1 MESIATVDW
10 MRVLGVVILGIAAW
24 FGVRVLLRVVRAA
37 LITRVK
43 DAEDEK
49 RITTVVRAV
58 KYIASVVLIA
68 VVVMLILSNFGISIA
83 PLLGAAG
90 VAGVA
95 VGLAA
100 QGIARDFIRGL
111 SLLID
116 NQIRVGDWV
125 EIAGKAGVV
134 EEVTMRTVTLRDYEG
149 TVHFIPTGD
158 VHIVTN
164 RSFGYSYAL
173 LDIGIGYDA
182 DVDRAMRV
190 MREVAEDLR
199 AEPDFARLLLEPIE
213 VAGVDRWADSSVVLR
228 SRIKV
233 PPGRAADVRRE
244 MLRRLKKRFDTEGIA
259 IPYPHMTLVTP
270 PRRGGDTEAT
280 DAGAAEGQRP

>member
-1 MESIATVDW
+1 METIATADW
-10 MRVLGVVILGIAAW
+10 TRILGVVALGAAAW

-49 RITTVVRAV
+49 RITTVVRAI

-100 QGIARDFIRGL
+100 QGIARDFIRGM

-116 NQIRVGDWV
+116 NQIRVGDSV
-125 EIAGKAGVV
+125 EIAGKAGMV

-149 TVHFIPTGD
+149 TVHFIPMGD

-164 RSFGYSYAL
+164 RSYGHSYAL
-173 LDIGIGYDA
+173 LDVGIGYDA
-182 DVDRAMRV
+182 DVDQAMRV
-190 MREVAEDLR
+190 LREVAEELR
-199 AEPDFARLLLEPIE
+199 AEPEFAKLVLEPIE
-213 VAGVDRWADSSVVLR
+213 IAGVDRWADSSVVIK

-233 PPGRAADVRRE
+233 PPGLAAVVRRE
-244 MLRRLKKRFDTEGIA
+244 MLRRLKIRFDREGIA

-270 PRRGGDTEAT
+270 PRR
-280 DAGAAEGQRP
+280 DAGAEPSNPGAA

>member
-1 MESIATVDW
+1 METIATADW
-10 MRVLGVVILGIAAW
+10 TRILGVVALGAAAW

-49 RITTVVRAV
+49 RITTVVRAI

-116 NQIRVGDWV
+116 NQIRVGDSV

-149 TVHFIPTGD
+149 TVHFIPMGD

-164 RSFGYSYAL
+164 RSYGYSYAL
-173 LDIGIGYDA
+173 LDVGIGYDA
-182 DVDRAMRV
+182 DVDQAMRV
-190 MREVAEDLR
+190 LREVAEELR
-199 AEPDFARLLLEPIE
+199 AEPEFAKLVLEPIE
-213 VAGVDRWADSSVVLR
+213 IAGVDRWADSSVVIK

-233 PPGRAADVRRE
+233 PPGLAAVVRRE
-244 MLRRLKKRFDTEGIA
+244 MLRRLKIRFDRDGIA

-270 PRRGGDTEAT
+270 PRKDAGGEAT
-280 DAGAAEGQRP
+280 DPDAA

>member
-1 MESIATVDW
+1 METIATADW
-10 MRVLGVVILGIAAW
+10 TRILGVVALGAAAW

-49 RITTVVRAV
+49 RITTVVRAI

-116 NQIRVGDWV
+116 NQIRVGDSV

-149 TVHFIPTGD
+149 TVHFIPMGD

-164 RSFGYSYAL
+164 RSYGHSYAL
-173 LDIGIGYDA
+173 LDVGIGYDA
-182 DVDRAMRV
+182 DVDQAMRV
-190 MREVAEDLR
+190 LREVAEELR
-199 AEPDFARLLLEPIE
+199 AEPEFAKLVLEPIE
-213 VAGVDRWADSSVVLR
+213 IAGVDRWADSSVVIK

-233 PPGRAADVRRE
+233 PPGLAAVVRRE
-244 MLRRLKKRFDTEGIA
+244 MLRRLKIRFDREGIA

-270 PRRGGDTEAT
+270 PRRDPGAEPSNP
-280 DAGAAEGQRP
+280 DAA

>member
-1 MESIATVDW
+1 METFATVDW
-10 MRVLGVVILGIAAW
+10 TRILTIVVLGVAAW
-24 FGVRVLLRVVRAA
+24 VGVQTLLRIVRRA
-37 LITRVK
+37 LMAR
-43 DAEDEK
+43 AEDPEDDK
-49 RITTVVRAV
+49 RIATIIHVIKYVV
-58 KYIASVVLIA
+58 SVVLAA
-68 VVVMLILSNFGISIA
+68 VVLMLILSNFGISIA

-116 NQIRVGDWV
+116 NQIRVGDSV

-149 TVHFIPTGD
+149 TVHFIPMGD

-164 RSFGYSYAL
+164 RSYGYSYSL
-173 LDIGIGYDA
+173 LDVGIGYNA
-182 DVDRAMRV
+182 DVDHAMRTI
-190 MREVAEDLR
+190 REVAEDL
-199 AEPDFARLLLEPIE
+199 AADPGYTGLVLEPIE
-213 VAGVDRWADSSVVLR
+213 IAGVDRWADSSVVIK

-233 PPGRAADVRRE
+233 PPGKAPVVRRE
-244 MLRRLKKRFDTEGIA
+244 MLRRLKKRFDRDGIA
-259 IPYPHMTLVTP
+259 IPHPHMTLVTP
-270 PRRGGDTEAT
+270 PRNDA
-280 DAGAAEGQRP
+280 AGAATDPDAV

>member
-1 MESIATVDW
+1 METIATADW
-10 MRVLGVVILGIAAW
+10 TRILGVVALGAAAW

-49 RITTVVRAV
+49 RITTVVRAI

-116 NQIRVGDWV
+116 NQIRVGDSV

-149 TVHFIPTGD
+149 TVHFIPMGD

-164 RSFGYSYAL
+164 RSYGHSYAL
-173 LDIGIGYDA
+173 LDVGIGYDA
-182 DVDRAMRV
+182 DVDQAMRV
-190 MREVAEDLR
+190 LREVAEELR
-199 AEPDFARLLLEPIE
+199 AEPEFAKLVLEPIE
-213 VAGVDRWADSSVVLR
+213 IAGVDRWADSSVVIK

-233 PPGRAADVRRE
+233 PPGLAAVVRRE
-244 MLRRLKKRFDTEGIA
+244 MLRRLKIRFDREGIA

-270 PRRGGDTEAT
+270 PRKNPGAEPSNP
-280 DAGAAEGQRP
+280 DAA

>member
-1 MESIATVDW
+1 MESFAAVDW
-10 MRVLGVVILGIAAW
+10 TRILGIVALGALAW
-24 FGVRVLLRVVRAA
+24 YGMHTLLRVVRTTLSA
-37 LITRVK
+37 R
-43 DAEDEK
+43 AEDPEDDK
-49 RITTVVRAV
+49 RITTVVHV
-58 KYIASVVLIA
+58 IKYVASVVLVA
-68 VVVMLILSNFGISIA
+68 VVLMLILSNLGISIA

-116 NQIRVGDWV
+116 NQIRVGDSV
-125 EIAGKAGVV
+125 EIAGKAGTV

-149 TVHFIPTGD
+149 TVHFIPMGD

-182 DVDRAMRV
+182 DVDKAMQT
-190 MREVAEDLR
+190 MREVADGLAADPAYR
-199 AEPDFARLLLEPIE
+199 NLVLEPIE
-213 VAGVDRWADSSVVLR
+213 IAGVDRWADSSVVIK

-233 PPGRAADVRRE
+233 PPGRAAVVRRE
-244 MLRRLKKRFDTEGIA
+244 MLRRLKKRFDRDGIA

-270 PRRGGDTEAT
+270 PRKDVEPTEPDTA
-280 DAGAAEGQRP
+280 

>member
-1 MESIATVDW
+1 METIATADW
-10 MRVLGVVILGIAAW
+10 TRILGVVALGAAAW

-49 RITTVVRAV
+49 RITTVVRAI

-116 NQIRVGDWV
+116 NQIRVGDVV
-125 EIAGKAGVV
+125 EIAGKAGTV

-149 TVHFIPTGD
+149 TVHFIPMGD

-164 RSFGYSYAL
+164 RSYGHSYAL
-173 LDIGIGYDA
+173 LDVGIGYDA
-182 DVDRAMRV
+182 DVDQAMRV
-190 MREVAEDLR
+190 LREVAEELR
-199 AEPDFARLLLEPIE
+199 AEPEFAKLVLEPIE
-213 VAGVDRWADSSVVLR
+213 IAGVDRWADSSVVIK

-233 PPGRAADVRRE
+233 PPGLAAVVRRE
-244 MLRRLKKRFDTEGIA
+244 MLRRLKIRFDREGIA

-270 PRRGGDTEAT
+270 PRRDPGAEPSNP
-280 DAGAAEGQRP
+280 DAA

>member
-1 MESIATVDW
+1 
-10 MRVLGVVILGIAAW
+10 MRGPK
-24 FGVRVLLRVVRAA
+24 
-37 LITRVK
+37 TT
-43 DAEDEK
+43 EDEK
-49 RITTVVRAV
+49 RITTVVRAI
-58 KYIASVVLIA
+58 KYVASFVLTAVVL
-68 VVVMLILSNFGISIA
+68 MLVLSNFGISIA

-116 NQIRVGDWV
+116 NQIRVGDTV
-125 EIAGKAGVV
+125 EVAGKAGVV

-149 TVHFIPTGD
+149 TVHFIPMGD

-164 RSFGYSYAL
+164 RSFGYSCAL

-182 DVDRAMRV
+182 DVDQAMKAI
-190 MREVAEDLR
+190 REVAEELGADPAYRKLV
-199 AEPDFARLLLEPIE
+199 LEPIE
-213 VAGVDRWADSSVVLR
+213 IAGVDRWADSSVVIK

-233 PPGRAADVRRE
+233 PPGRAAVVRRE
-244 MLRRLKKRFDTEGIA
+244 MLRRLKKRFDAEGIA

-270 PRRGGDTEAT
+270 PRR
-280 DAGAAEGQRP
+280 DAGAEVSNPDAT

>member
-1 MESIATVDW
+1 MESIATADW
-10 MRVLGVVILGIAAW
+10 TRILGVVALGAAAW

-49 RITTVVRAV
+49 RITTVVRAI

-116 NQIRVGDWV
+116 NQIRVGDSV

-149 TVHFIPTGD
+149 TVHFIPMGD

-164 RSFGYSYAL
+164 RSYGYSYAL
-173 LDIGIGYDA
+173 LDVGIGYDA
-182 DVDRAMRV
+182 DVDQAMRV
-190 MREVAEDLR
+190 LREVAEELR
-199 AEPDFARLLLEPIE
+199 AEPEFAKLVLEPIE
-213 VAGVDRWADSSVVLR
+213 IAGVDRWADSSVVIK

-233 PPGRAADVRRE
+233 PPGLAAVVRRE
-244 MLRRLKKRFDTEGIA
+244 MLRRLKIRFDRDGIA

-270 PRRGGDTEAT
+270 PRKDAGGEAT
-280 DAGAAEGQRP
+280 DPDAA

>member
-10 MRVLGVVILGIAAW
+10 MRILGVVALGAAAW
-24 FGVRVLLRVVRAA
+24 YGVRVLLRVVRAA
-37 LITRVK
+37 LLTRVE

-49 RITTVVRAV
+49 RINTAVRAI
-58 KYIASVVLIA
+58 KYIASVVVLA
-68 VVVMLILSNFGISIA
+68 MVVMLILSNLGISIA

-116 NQIRVGDWV
+116 NQIRVGDTV

-134 EEVTMRTVTLRDYEG
+134 EELTMRTVTLRDYEG
-149 TVHFIPTGD
+149 TVHFIPMGE
-158 VHIVTN
+158 VRIVTN

-182 DVDRAMRV
+182 DVDHAMRV
-190 MREVAEDLR
+190 IGAVAEELR
-199 AEPDFARLLLEPIE
+199 AEPEFARLLLEPIE
-213 VAGVDRWADSSVVLR
+213 IAGVDRWADSAVVIK

-233 PPGRAADVRRE
+233 PPGRAPAVRRE
-244 MLRRLKKRFDTEGIA
+244 MLRRLKKRFDAEGIA

-270 PRRGGDTEAT
+270 PSRGTGAEAA
-280 DAGAAEGQRP
+280 DADAASGPPS

>member
-1 MESIATVDW
+1 MESIAHVDW
-10 MRVLGVVILGIAAW
+10 MRLLGVVALGAAAW
-24 FGVRVLLRVVRAA
+24 FGLRVLLRGVRAA
-37 LITRVK
+37 LATRVK

-49 RITTVVRAV
+49 RITTVLRAV
-58 KYIASVVLIA
+58 KYIASAVVLA
-68 VVVMLILSNFGISIA
+68 MVVMLVLSNFGVSIA

-116 NQIRVGDWV
+116 NQIRVGDIV
-125 EIAGKAGVV
+125 EIAGKAGAV

-149 TVHFIPTGD
+149 TVHFIPMGD

-164 RSFGYSYAL
+164 RSYGYSYAL
-173 LDIGIGYDA
+173 LEVGIGYDA
-182 DVDRAMRV
+182 DVDQAMRAMR
-190 MREVAEDLR
+190 ETAQALL
-199 AEPDFARLLLEPIE
+199 AEPEFARLLLEPIE
-213 VAGVDRWADSSVVLR
+213 IAGVDRWADSSVVIR

-233 PPGRAADVRRE
+233 PAGAAAVVRRE
-244 MLRRLKKRFDTEGIA
+244 MLRRLKKRFDAEGIA

-270 PRRGGDTEAT
+270 PRRQ
-280 DAGAAEGQRP
+280 AGAEPGGSDTA

>member
-1 MESIATVDW
+1 MEAMAAVDW
-10 MRVLGVVILGIAAW
+10 WRVLGVVALGTLAW
-24 FGVRVLLRVVRAA
+24 FGVRVLLRVARSA
-37 LITRVK
+37 LLTRVK

-49 RITTVVRAV
+49 RITTVLRAI
-58 KYIASVVLIA
+58 KYIASVVVLA
-68 VVVMLILSNFGISIA
+68 MVVMLILSNFGISIA

-116 NQIRVGDWV
+116 NQIRVGDVV
-125 EIAGKAGVV
+125 EVAGKAGMV

-149 TVHFIPTGD
+149 TVHFIPMGD

-164 RSFGYSYAL
+164 RSYGHSYAL
-173 LDIGIGYDA
+173 LDVGIGYDA
-182 DVDRAMRV
+182 DIDQAIKVI
-190 MREVAEDLR
+190 REVAEELR
-199 AEPDFARLLLEPIE
+199 AVPDFARLLLEPIE
-213 VAGVDRWADSSVVLR
+213 IAGVDRWADSSVVIR
-228 SRIKV
+228 SRVKV
-233 PPGRAADVRRE
+233 PPGRAAEVRRE
-244 MLRRLKKRFDTEGIA
+244 MLRRLKKRFDAEGIA

-280 DAGAAEGQRP
+280 DAGAANGQQP

>member
-1 MESIATVDW
+1 MDSIVAVDW
-10 MRVLGVVILGIAAW
+10 MRILTIVVLGAAAW
-24 FGVRVLLRVVRAA
+24 FGLQSLLRLVRRA
-37 LITRVK
+37 LMAR
-43 DAEDEK
+43 AEDPEDDK
-49 RITTVVRAV
+49 RIATIIHVIKYVV
-58 KYIASVVLIA
+58 SVVL
-68 VVVMLILSNFGISIA
+68 VVVVLMLILSNLGISIA

-95 VGLAA
+95 IGLAA

-116 NQIRVGDWV
+116 NQIRVGDSV

-149 TVHFIPTGD
+149 TVHFIPMGD

-173 LDIGIGYDA
+173 LDVGIGYDA
-182 DVDRAMRV
+182 DVDQAMQV
-190 MREVAEDLR
+190 IREVADELKS
-199 AEPDFARLLLEPIE
+199 APEFAKLVLEPIE
-213 VAGVDRWADSSVVLR
+213 IAGVDRWADSSVVIK

-233 PPGRAADVRRE
+233 PPGNAAVVRRE
-244 MLRRLKKRFDTEGIA
+244 MLRRLKKRFDREGIA
-259 IPYPHMTLVTP
+259 IPYPHMTLVAP
-270 PRRGGDTEAT
+270 PHKGAVAEPNDP
-280 DAGAAEGQRP
+280 DAA

>member
-1 MESIATVDW
+1 MQAMAAVDW
-10 MRVLGVVILGIAAW
+10 WRVLGVVALGTLAW

-49 RITTVVRAV
+49 RITTVVRAI
-58 KYIASVVLIA
+58 KYIASVVLI
-68 VVVMLILSNFGISIA
+68 VVVLMLILSNLGISIA

-95 VGLAA
+95 IGLAA
-100 QGIARDFIRGL
+100 QGIAKDFIRGL

-116 NQIRVGDWV
+116 NQIRVGDSV

-149 TVHFIPTGD
+149 TVHFIPMGD

-173 LDIGIGYDA
+173 LDVGIGYDA
-182 DVDRAMRV
+182 DVDQAMQV
-190 MREVAEDLR
+190 IREVADDLKS
-199 AEPDFARLLLEPIE
+199 APEFAKLVLEPIE
-213 VAGVDRWADSSVVLR
+213 IAGVDRWADSSVVIK

-233 PPGRAADVRRE
+233 PPGNAAVVRRE
-244 MLRRLKKRFDTEGIA
+244 MLRRLKKRFDREGIA
-259 IPYPHMTLVTP
+259 IPYPHMTLVAP
-270 PRRGGDTEAT
+270 PHKGAVAEPNDP
-280 DAGAAEGQRP
+280 DAA

>member
-1 MESIATVDW
+1 MEAFATVDW
-10 MRVLGVVILGIAAW
+10 TRVLTVVVLGAAAW
-24 FGVRVLLRVVRAA
+24 FGVQTLLRIVRRA
-37 LITRVK
+37 LMAR
-43 DAEDEK
+43 AEDPEDDK
-49 RITTVVRAV
+49 RIATIIHVIKYVVSIVLA
-58 KYIASVVLIA
+58 AVVL
-68 VVVMLILSNFGISIA
+68 MLILSNFGISIA

-116 NQIRVGDWV
+116 NQIRVGDSV

-149 TVHFIPTGD
+149 TVHFIPMGD

-164 RSFGYSYAL
+164 RSYGYSYAL
-173 LDIGIGYDA
+173 LDVGIGYHA
-182 DVDRAMRV
+182 DVDQAMRTI
-190 MREVAEDLR
+190 REVAEDL
-199 AEPDFARLLLEPIE
+199 AADPGYKGLVLEPIE
-213 VAGVDRWADSSVVLR
+213 IAGVDRWADSSVVIK

-233 PPGRAADVRRE
+233 PPGKAPAVRRE
-244 MLRRLKKRFDTEGIA
+244 MLRRLKKRFDRDGIA
-259 IPYPHMTLVTP
+259 IPYPHMTLVAP
-270 PRRGGDTEAT
+270 QRKSADPEAADP
-280 DAGAAEGQRP
+280 DAA

>member
-1 MESIATVDW
+1 MQAMAAVDW
-10 MRVLGVVILGIAAW
+10 WRVLGVVALGTLAW

-49 RITTVVRAV
+49 RITTVVRAI
-58 KYIASVVLIA
+58 KYVASVVLVA
-68 VVVMLILSNFGISIA
+68 VVLMLILSNFGISIA

-116 NQIRVGDWV
+116 NQIRVGDSV

-149 TVHFIPTGD
+149 TVHFIPMGD

-164 RSFGYSYAL
+164 RSYGYSYAL
-173 LDIGIGYDA
+173 LDIGISYDA
-182 DVDRAMRV
+182 DVDQAMRV
-190 MREVAEDLR
+190 LREVAEELR
-199 AEPDFARLLLEPIE
+199 AEPEFAKLVLEPIE
-213 VAGVDRWADSSVVLR
+213 IAGVDRWADSSVVIK

-233 PPGRAADVRRE
+233 PPGLAAVVRRE
-244 MLRRLKKRFDTEGIA
+244 MLRRLKIRFDRDGIA

-270 PRRGGDTEAT
+270 PRKDAGGEAT
-280 DAGAAEGQRP
+280 DPDAA

>member
-1 MESIATVDW
+1 METIATADW
-10 MRVLGVVILGIAAW
+10 TRILGVVALGAAAW

-49 RITTVVRAV
+49 RITTVVRAI

-116 NQIRVGDWV
+116 NQIRVGDSV

-149 TVHFIPTGD
+149 TVHFIPMGD

-164 RSFGYSYAL
+164 RSYGHSYAL
-173 LDIGIGYDA
+173 LDVGIGYDA
-182 DVDRAMRV
+182 DVDQAMRV
-190 MREVAEDLR
+190 LREVAEELR
-199 AEPDFARLLLEPIE
+199 AEPEFAKLVLEPIE
-213 VAGVDRWADSSVVLR
+213 IAGVDRWADSSVVIK

-233 PPGRAADVRRE
+233 PPGLAAVVRRE
-244 MLRRLKKRFDTEGIA
+244 MLRRLKIRFDREGIA

-270 PRRGGDTEAT
+270 PRREPGAEPSNP
-280 DAGAAEGQRP
+280 DAA

>member
-1 MESIATVDW
+1 MESIATADW
-10 MRVLGVVILGIAAW
+10 PRILGVVALGAAAW

-37 LITRVK
+37 LITRVR

-49 RITTVVRAV
+49 RITTVVRAI

-116 NQIRVGDWV
+116 NQIRVGDSV
-125 EIAGKAGVV
+125 EVAGKAGVV

-149 TVHFIPTGD
+149 TVHFIPMGD

-164 RSFGYSYAL
+164 RSYGYSYAL
-173 LDIGIGYDA
+173 LDVGIGYDA
-182 DVDRAMRV
+182 DVDQAMRV
-190 MREVAEDLR
+190 LRQVAEELR
-199 AEPDFARLLLEPIE
+199 AEPEFAKLVLEPIE
-213 VAGVDRWADSSVVLR
+213 IAGVDRWADSSVVIK

-233 PPGRAADVRRE
+233 PPGLAAVVRRE
-244 MLRRLKKRFDTEGIA
+244 MLRRLKIRFDREGIA
-259 IPYPHMTLVTP
+259 IPYPHMTLVSP
-270 PRRGGDTEAT
+270 PRRGADAEAT
-280 DAGAAEGQRP
+280 DPDAA

>member
-1 MESIATVDW
+1 METIATADW
-10 MRVLGVVILGIAAW
+10 TRILGVVALGAAAW
-24 FGVRVLLRVVRAA
+24 FGVRVPLRVVRAA

-49 RITTVVRAV
+49 RITTVVRAI

-116 NQIRVGDWV
+116 NQIRVGDSV
-125 EIAGKAGVV
+125 EIAGKAGMV

-149 TVHFIPTGD
+149 TVHFIPMGD

-164 RSFGYSYAL
+164 RSYGHSYAL
-173 LDIGIGYDA
+173 LDVGIGYDA
-182 DVDRAMRV
+182 DVDQAMRV
-190 MREVAEDLR
+190 LREVAEELR
-199 AEPDFARLLLEPIE
+199 AEPEFAKLVLEPIE
-213 VAGVDRWADSSVVLR
+213 IAGVDRWADSSVVIK

-233 PPGRAADVRRE
+233 PPGLAAVVRRE
-244 MLRRLKKRFDTEGIA
+244 MLRRLKIRFDRDGIA

-270 PRRGGDTEAT
+270 PRKDAGGEAT
-280 DAGAAEGQRP
+280 DPDAA

>member
-1 MESIATVDW
+1 METFATVDW
-10 MRVLGVVILGIAAW
+10 TRILTVVVLGAAAW
-24 FGVRVLLRVVRAA
+24 LGVQTLLRIVRRA
-37 LITRVK
+37 LIAR
-43 DAEDEK
+43 AEDPEDDK
-49 RITTVVRAV
+49 RIATIIHVIKYVV
-58 KYIASVVLIA
+58 SVVLAA
-68 VVVMLILSNFGISIA
+68 VVLMLILSNFGISIA

-116 NQIRVGDWV
+116 NQIRVGDSV

-149 TVHFIPTGD
+149 TVHFIPMGD

-164 RSFGYSYAL
+164 RSYGYSYSL
-173 LDIGIGYDA
+173 LDVGIGYNA
-182 DVDRAMRV
+182 DVDHAMRTI
-190 MREVAEDLR
+190 REVAEDL
-199 AEPDFARLLLEPIE
+199 AADPGYKGLVLEPIE
-213 VAGVDRWADSSVVLR
+213 IAGVDRWADSSVVIK

-233 PPGRAADVRRE
+233 PPGKAPVVRRE
-244 MLRRLKKRFDTEGIA
+244 MLRRLKKRFDREGIA
-259 IPYPHMTLVTP
+259 IPHPHMTLVTP
-270 PRRGGDTEAT
+270 PRNDA
-280 DAGAAEGQRP
+280 AGAATDPDAV

>member
-1 MESIATVDW
+1 MESIVVVDW
-10 MRVLGVVILGIAAW
+10 TRILTIVVLGAAAW
-24 FGVRVLLRVVRAA
+24 FGVQTLLRIVRRA
-37 LITRVK
+37 LMAR
-43 DAEDEK
+43 AEDPEDDK
-49 RITTVVRAV
+49 RIATIIHVIKYVV
-58 KYIASVVLIA
+58 SVVLAA
-68 VVVMLILSNFGISIA
+68 VVLMLILSNFGISIA

-116 NQIRVGDWV
+116 NQIRVGDSV
-125 EIAGKAGVV
+125 EIAGKAGMV

-149 TVHFIPTGD
+149 TVHFIPMGD

-164 RSFGYSYAL
+164 RSYGYSYAL
-173 LDIGIGYDA
+173 LDVGIGYDA
-182 DVDRAMRV
+182 DVDQAMQTI
-190 MREVAEDLR
+190 REVADDL
-199 AEPDFARLLLEPIE
+199 AADPGYKGLVLEPIE
-213 VAGVDRWADSSVVLR
+213 IAGVDRWADSSVVIK

-233 PPGRAADVRRE
+233 PPGKAPAVRRE
-244 MLRRLKKRFDTEGIA
+244 MLRRLKKRFDREGIA

-270 PRRGGDTEAT
+270 PRRSAGAEAT
-280 DAGAAEGQRP
+280 DPDAA

>member
-1 MESIATVDW
+1 METFATVDW
-10 MRVLGVVILGIAAW
+10 MRILTVVVLGAAAW
-24 FGVRVLLRVVRAA
+24 LGVQTLLRIVRRA
-37 LITRVK
+37 LIAR
-43 DAEDEK
+43 AEDPEDDK
-49 RITTVVRAV
+49 RIATIIHVIKYVV
-58 KYIASVVLIA
+58 SVVLAA
-68 VVVMLILSNFGISIA
+68 VVLMLILSNFGISIA

-116 NQIRVGDWV
+116 NQIRVGDSV

-149 TVHFIPTGD
+149 TVHFIPMGD

-164 RSFGYSYAL
+164 RSYGYSYSL
-173 LDIGIGYDA
+173 LDVGIGYNA
-182 DVDRAMRV
+182 DVDHAMRTI
-190 MREVAEDLR
+190 REVAEDL
-199 AEPDFARLLLEPIE
+199 AADPGYKGLVLEPIE
-213 VAGVDRWADSSVVLR
+213 IAGVDRWADSSVVIK

-233 PPGRAADVRRE
+233 PPGKAPVVRRE
-244 MLRRLKKRFDTEGIA
+244 MLRRLKKRFDREGIA
-259 IPYPHMTLVTP
+259 IPHPHMTLVTP
-270 PRRGGDTEAT
+270 PRNDA
-280 DAGAAEGQRP
+280 AGAATDPDAV

>member
-1 MESIATVDW
+1 MESIATADW
-10 MRVLGVVILGIAAW
+10 TRILGVVALGAAAW

-37 LITRVK
+37 LITRVR

-49 RITTVVRAV
+49 RITTVVRAI

-116 NQIRVGDWV
+116 NQIRVGDSV

-149 TVHFIPTGD
+149 TVHFIPMGD

-164 RSFGYSYAL
+164 RSYGHSYAL
-173 LDIGIGYDA
+173 LDVGIGYDA
-182 DVDRAMRV
+182 DVDQAMRV
-190 MREVAEDLR
+190 LREVAEELR
-199 AEPDFARLLLEPIE
+199 AEPEFAKLALEPIE
-213 VAGVDRWADSSVVLR
+213 IAGVDRWADSSVVIK

-233 PPGRAADVRRE
+233 PPGRAAEVRRE
-244 MLRRLKKRFDTEGIA
+244 MLRRLKKRFDAEGIA

-270 PRRGGDTEAT
+270 PRR
-280 DAGAAEGQRP
+280 DAGAEPSNPDAA

>member
-1 MESIATVDW
+1 LSI
-10 MRVLGVVILGIAAW
+10 VVLGIAAW
-24 FGVRVLLRVVRAA
+24 FGLRVLLRVVRRA
-37 LITRVK
+37 LIARA
-43 DAEDEK
+43 DDSEDQK
-49 RITTVVRAV
+49 RITTVVRAI
-58 KYIASVVLIA
+58 KYVASVVLIA
-68 VVVMLILSNFGISIA
+68 IVLMLILSNFGISIA

-100 QGIARDFIRGL
+100 QGIAKDFIRGL

-116 NQIRVGDWV
+116 NQIRVGDSV
-125 EIAGKAGVV
+125 EIAGKAGAV

-149 TVHFIPTGD
+149 NVHFIPTGD

-173 LDIGIGYDA
+173 LDLGIGYDA
-182 DVDRAMRV
+182 DVDHAMQV
-190 MREVAEDLR
+190 IREVADELK
-199 AEPDFARLLLEPIE
+199 AEPEFAKLVLEPIE
-213 VAGVDRWADSSVVLR
+213 IAGVDRWADSSVLIK

-233 PPGRAADVRRE
+233 PPGRAGAVRRE
-244 MLRRLKKRFDTEGIA
+244 MLRRLKKRFDRDGIA

-270 PRRGGDTEAT
+270 PRKDADAQAT
-280 DAGAAEGQRP
+280 DPDAA

>member
-1 MESIATVDW
+1 METIATADW
-10 MRVLGVVILGIAAW
+10 TRILGVVALGAAAW

-49 RITTVVRAV
+49 RITTVVRAI

-68 VVVMLILSNFGISIA
+68 VVLMLILSNFGISIA

-116 NQIRVGDWV
+116 NQIRVGDSV

-149 TVHFIPTGD
+149 TVHFIPMGD

-164 RSFGYSYAL
+164 RSYGHSYAL
-173 LDIGIGYDA
+173 LDVGIGYDA
-182 DVDRAMRV
+182 DVDQAMRV
-190 MREVAEDLR
+190 LREVAEELR
-199 AEPDFARLLLEPIE
+199 AEPEFAKLVLEPIE
-213 VAGVDRWADSSVVLR
+213 IAGVDRWADSSVVIK

-233 PPGRAADVRRE
+233 PPGLAAVVRRE
-244 MLRRLKKRFDTEGIA
+244 MLRRLKIRFDRDGIA

-270 PRRGGDTEAT
+270 PRKDAGGEAT
-280 DAGAAEGQRP
+280 DPDAA